1 MRMHRDPAFDLREPS
16 FAGFWQTSL
25 VWSQLLHNNRR
36 KDQEAAAAENLKIE
50 RCRMKYFI
58 ELELSRRQTL
68 FE

>member
-36 KDQEAAAAENLKIE
+36 KDQEAAAA
-50 RCRMKYFI
+50 
-58 ELELSRRQTL
+58 
-68 FE
+68 